1 MTEEDL
7 FERDLEIVNVG
18 LDQFRQTLEQSGT
31 AVEDVDWNPP
41 DGVHPE
47 LNRELTTLLHEG
59 DRINAANETAFE
71 RMTEATAVWT
81 DIQTARDAIKGLS
94 GRMLLHA
101 GPPVTWDD
109 MSGPQR
115 GAVMGAAVYE
125 GWAETPEAATELAA
139 AGEIEFAPCHDHQAV
154 GPMAGI
160 ISPSMPVAV
169 IKNEVQGNVAY
180 SNLNES
186 RGKVLRFGAYGEEVI
201 EGLHWMESDLAP
213 VLRSAL
219 HEVGGLNL
227 KAITA
232 RAVQMG
238 DELHNRNVAGTS
250 LLLRQLLPG
259 FVSSDEARE
268 RKAEVAEFIAD
279 NDIFYLNL
287 SMAAGKAAV
296 DAASG
301 VPWSSMVTT
310 LTRNGT
316 EFGIRISGLEDR
328 WFTAPAP
335 KVDGLYFPE
344 YSEEDASPDIGD
356 STITETTGL
365 GGFAMAAAP
374 AITDFV
380 GGTPADAQARTLE
393 MYEITLGENPNY
405 TIPALEFRGTPTG
418 IDLLQVID
426 TGIQPFINTGIAHRE
441 PGIGQVGAG
450 LVRAPRDCFIDAA
463 EAFCE
468 EYQ

>member
-1 MTEEDL
+1 MTGDDL
-7 FERDLEIVNVG
+7 FETDLNVVNIG
-18 LDQFRQTLEQSGT
+18 LDSFRETLEETGT
-31 AVEDVDWNPP
+31 PVADVDWNPP
-41 DGVHPE
+41 DGVDAA
-47 LNRELTTLLHEG
+47 LNNQLTALFRDG
-59 DRINAANETAFE
+59 DRINQANETAFK
-71 RMTEATAVWT
+71 RLTEAAAVWT
-81 DIQTARDAIKGLS
+81 DIETAGDAIDDLTNH
-94 GRMLLHA
+94 MLLHA
-101 GPPVTWDD
+101 GPPVTWAE

-125 GWAETPEAATELAA
+125 GWADTPEEATDLAA
-139 AGEIEFAPCHDHQAV
+139 AGEIEFAPCHDHQAI

-169 IKNEVQGNVAY
+169 VENEVHGNVAY

-186 RGKVLRFGAYGEEVI
+186 RGEVLRFGAYGQEVI

-219 HEVGGLNL
+219 HEVGGINL

-259 FVSSDEARE
+259 FVSSDQPADQ
-268 RKAEVAEFIAD
+268 KAEVAEFIAD

-301 VPWSSMVTT
+301 VPWSSMVTA

-316 EFGIRISGLEDR
+316 EFGIRISGLGDR

-344 YSEEDASPDIGD
+344 YSEADASPDIGD

-393 MYEITLGENPNY
+393 MYEITLGENPDY
-405 TIPALEFRGTPTG
+405 TVPALDFRGTPTG

-426 TGIQPFINTGIAHRE
+426 TGTQPFINTGIAHRE
-441 PGIGQVGAG
+441 PGVGQIGAG
-450 LVRAPRDCFIDAA
+450 LVWAPRECFLDAA
-463 EAFCE
+463 RAFCDR
-468 EYQ
+468 YQ